1 MALKNNS
8 RKRKR
13 DKISWVWKFFE
24 YDKTTEIAK
33 CTRYSF
39 SRKHNNS
46 TTYLRNNLATLDIF
60 EEKSQEELKIAA
72 AVFSDSG
79 EEYSSD
85 SNGESNDE
93 RIKKAKFSENKAMR
107 LKEKLINFLVLT
119 NQPASLVEN
128 KVFRDFCKELNSS
141 YQPPCRNTFNNII
154 NF

>member
-1 MALKNNS
+1 MALENNS

-13 DKISWVWKFFE
+13 DNISWVWKFFE

-33 CTRYSF
+33 CTRCSF

-46 TTYLRNNLATLDIF
+46 TTYLRNHLATLYIF

-72 AVFSDSG
+72 AFFSDSG

-93 RIKKAKFSENKAMR
+93 ISENKAMR
-107 LKEKLINFLVLT
+107 LKEKLTNFLVLT
-119 NQPASLVEN
+119 NQPASLIEN
-128 KVFRDFCKELNSS
+128 KNLIRH
-141 YQPPCRNTFNNII
+141 I
-154 NF
+154 NLHQK